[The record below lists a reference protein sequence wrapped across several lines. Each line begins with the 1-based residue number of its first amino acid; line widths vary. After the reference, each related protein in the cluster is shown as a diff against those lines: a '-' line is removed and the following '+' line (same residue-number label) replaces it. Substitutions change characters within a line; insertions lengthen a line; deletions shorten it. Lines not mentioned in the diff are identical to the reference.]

1 LSAESALVTYAR
13 QRDTSNKSRVAILA
27 GAKLV
32 IAKVGNYQSN
42 IADIAVSAQVAK
54 ATIYNQFAD
63 KAEMMESLVESEVI
77 RLTELALAAS
87 SRQEGLALLSNA
99 ISQDLALRKLVE
111 SDPSDIARLVTITNH
126 PTWVLVHQG
135 IAKVFG
141 ADSAACGV
149 ILRWLIGQIA
159 SPITEEESVAQARR
173 LAAIYLTRD

>member
-1 LSAESALVTYAR
+1 MSAESALVTYAR

-87 SRQEGLALLSNA
+87 SRQEGLALLSHA
-99 ISQDLALRKLVE
+99 ISQDLALRKLVQ

-173 LAAIYLTRD
+173 LAASLFN

>member
-1 LSAESALVTYAR
+1 MSAESALVTYAR

-77 RLTELALAAS
+77 RLTELALAAG
-87 SRQEGLALLSNA
+87 SRQEALALLSNA

-111 SDPSDIARLVTITNH
+111 SDPGDIAKLVTITNH
-126 PTWVLVHQG
+126 PTWVLAHQG

-159 SPITEEESVAQARR
+159 SPITEEESVAQSKR
-173 LAAIYLTRD
+173 LAATLFN

>member
-1 LSAESALVTYAR
+1 LSAESAFVTYAR

-111 SDPSDIARLVTITNH
+111 SDPSDIAKLVTITNH

-159 SPITEEESVAQARR
+159 SPITEEESVAQSRR
-173 LAAIYLTRD
+173 LAASLFN

>member
-1 LSAESALVTYAR
+1 MSAESALVTYAR

-159 SPITEEESVAQARR
+159 SPITEEESVAQSRR
-173 LAAIYLTRD
+173 LAASLFN

>member
-1 LSAESALVTYAR
+1 MSAESALVTYAR

-42 IADIAVSAQVAK
+42 ISDIAVSAQVAK

-111 SDPSDIARLVTITNH
+111 SDPSDVARLVTITNH

-173 LAAIYLTRD
+173 LAASLFN

>member
-1 LSAESALVTYAR
+1 MSAESALVTYAR

-87 SRQEGLALLSNA
+87 SRQEGLALLSSA

-111 SDPSDIARLVTITNH
+111 SDPGDIARLVTITNH

-173 LAAIYLTRD
+173 LAASLFN

>member
-1 LSAESALVTYAR
+1 MSAESALVTYAR

-111 SDPSDIARLVTITNH
+111 SDPGDIARLVTITNH

-173 LAAIYLTRD
+173 LAASLFN

>member
-1 LSAESALVTYAR
+1 MSAESALVTYAR

-111 SDPSDIARLVTITNH
+111 SDPSDIAKLVTITNH

-173 LAAIYLTRD
+173 LAASLFN

>member
-111 SDPSDIARLVTITNH
+111 SDPSDVAKLVTITNH

-173 LAAIYLTRD
+173 LAATLFN

>member
-1 LSAESALVTYAR
+1 MSAESALVTYAR

-111 SDPSDIARLVTITNH
+111 SDPGDIARLVTITNH

-173 LAAIYLTRD
+173 LAATLFN

>member
-27 GAKLV
+27 GAKSV
-32 IAKVGNYQSN
+32 ISRVGNYKSN

-173 LAAIYLTRD
+173 LAATLFN

>member
-27 GAKLV
+27 GAKIV

-111 SDPSDIARLVTITNH
+111 SDPGDIARLVTITNH
-126 PTWVLVHQG
+126 STWVLVHQG

-173 LAAIYLTRD
+173 LAATLFN

>member
-1 LSAESALVTYAR
+1 MSAESALVTYAR

-63 KAEMMESLVESEVI
+63 KAEMMESLIESEVI

-173 LAAIYLTRD
+173 LAATLFN

>member
-1 LSAESALVTYAR
+1 MSAESALVTYAR

-42 IADIAVSAQVAK
+42 IADIAISAQVAK

-173 LAAIYLTRD
+173 LAATLFN

>member
-1 LSAESALVTYAR
+1 MSSESALVTYAR

-111 SDPSDIARLVTITNH
+111 SDPSDIAKLVTITNH
-126 PTWVLVHQG
+126 PTWVLAHQG

-173 LAAIYLTRD
+173 LAATLFN

>member
-1 LSAESALVTYAR
+1 MSAESALVTYAR

-111 SDPSDIARLVTITNH
+111 SDPSDIAKLVTITNH

-159 SPITEEESVAQARR
+159 SPITEEESVAQSRR
-173 LAAIYLTRD
+173 LAASLFN